1 MAPPQPRHSRPNP
14 RQPAE
19 PLGTATRRASL
30 RLLDA
35 VLRRGEA
42 LETAL
47 AGATRALV
55 GVPDRGLAHPNA
67 ATTLR
72 RLPDHD
78 AQND

>member
-55 GVPDRGLAHPNA
+55 
-67 ATTLR
+67 
-72 RLPDHD
+72 
-78 AQND
+78 